1 MLVEDVSVMVV
12 EDDAFQRRML
22 VRLLHDMGVKKID
35 QAPEGQAA
43 LHMLL
48 DRMEP
53 VDIVISDLD
62 MPTMDGMELI
72 RHLGEQQTVGS
83 VILTSGLDATLINSV
98 ETMARAYG
106 IDMLGGIE
114 KPVTQ
119 SKLGR
124 LIKRFLLDGSYKQ
137 VNDSTPII
145 PFGEIRRGM
154 LAFEFHPYYQPKVD
168 IASGKVVGAEAL
180 VRWLHPQQG
189 VIAPAKFIPQMEE
202 GGLVDDLTWTVL
214 AGAATHC
221 RTLRE
226 NGFDMTIA
234 VNLSLRSLTHTGIA
248 ERVVDILRSADLDP
262 SHIVLEVTETA
273 AISNVGHVLE
283 NLARLRMKGFGL
295 AIDDYGTG
303 YSSMQQLSRI
313 PFTELKIDRAFVA
326 DAARQERLRVMV
338 GASLDMTRKLGLK
351 SVAEGVESHTDWELL
366 SRMKCDVAQGYFI
379 AKPMPFE
386 KLCNWLPNWVA
397 PDPC

>member
-1 MLVEDVSVMVV
+1 MVV

-43 LHMLL
+43 LNIML
-48 DRMEP
+48 DHNEP

-62 MPTMDGMELI
+62 MPNMDGMELI
-72 RHLGEQQTVGS
+72 RHLGEQQSVGS
-83 VILTSGLDATLINSV
+83 VILTSGLEATLLNSV
-98 ETMARAYG
+98 GTMARAYG
-106 IDMLGGIE
+106 IDLLGGIE

-119 SKLGR
+119 SKLSC
-124 LIKRFLLDGSYKQ
+124 LIKRFLLDGAYKQ
-137 VNDSTPII
+137 VNDPTPMI
-145 PFGEIRRGM
+145 PPAEIRRGM

-180 VRWLHPQQG
+180 VRWLHPHHG

-202 GGLVDDLTWTVL
+202 AGLVDDLTWTVL

-226 NGFDMTIA
+226 SGFDMTIS
-234 VNLSLRSLTHTGIA
+234 VNLSLRSLTNTGIA
-248 ERVVDILRSADLDP
+248 ERVVDILRSANLDP

-273 AISNVGHVLE
+273 AISSVGRVLE
-283 NLARLRMKGFGL
+283 NLARLRMRGFGL
-295 AIDDYGTG
+295 SIDDYGTG

-326 DAARQERLRVMV
+326 DASRQERLKVMV
-338 GASLDMTRKLGLK
+338 NASLEMTRKLGLK
-351 SVAEGVESHTDWELL
+351 SVAEGVESRTDWDLL
-366 SRMKCDVAQGYFI
+366 SHLKCDLAQGYFI
-379 AKPMPFE
+379 AKPMPFD
-386 KLCNWLPNWVA
+386 KLCEWVPNWVP
-397 PDPC
+397 PDQR